1 MSILTCCKWLIRL
14 CTPSNFSDDI
24 CGDLEEEHSTI
35 SKSTDGKRDADIWI
49 IKNTSKTC
57 IHFVLSKS
65 NIFSLLISVT
75 AISISF
81 TMIVSVF
88 WLSALED
95 ASVLSDAFWHQW
107 LNGST
112 YQIFL
117 EPILWQSAPQV
128 FSQTIDW
135 NLWFYPSAMIYALIA
150 YYILCKISVNFRL
163 SITEYSLVS
172 VLTLLLPYF
181 IGSAM
186 FFFMDV
192 KMTEAG
198 PIVAFIWLSTLYLVM
213 PISYQLINKLKTSEH
228 CVF

>member
-14 CTPSNFSDDI
+14 CIPSIFSDDI
-24 CGDLEEEHSTI
+24 CGDLEEEHNII
-35 SKSTDGKRDADIWI
+35 SKSTHGKTNADIWI
-49 IKNTSKTC
+49 INNTLKTC
-57 IHFVLSKS
+57 IHFVLSK
-65 NIFSLLISVT
+65 NNVFSLLISVA

-95 ASVLSDAFWHQW
+95 ASVLSDAFWQQW

-128 FSQTIDW
+128 FSQTIDLH
-135 NLWFYPSAMIYALIA
+135 LWFYPSAVIYALVA
-150 YYILCKISVNFRL
+150 YYILYKINANFHL

-172 VLTLLLPYF
+172 MLTLLLPYL

-192 KMTEAG
+192 KMIEAG
-198 PIVAFIWLSTLYLVM
+198 PIVAFMWLSTLYLVM
-213 PISYQLINKLKTSEH
+213 PISYQLINKLKTSER